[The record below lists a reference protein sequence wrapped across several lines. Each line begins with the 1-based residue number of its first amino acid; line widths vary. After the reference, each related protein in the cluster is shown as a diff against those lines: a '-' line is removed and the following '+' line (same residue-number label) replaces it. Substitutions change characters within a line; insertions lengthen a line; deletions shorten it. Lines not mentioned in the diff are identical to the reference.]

1 MAGLLNT
8 CGPSN
13 NVSQPPFLDS
23 EPSPPVTACVIY
35 YNGNN
40 NATTLLEHCCGTGVP
55 IATFN
60 DGCLQYCN
68 LSTSQ
73 EAAWGRCINVT
84 ESGVVGYCITMGKC
98 VDGTEIGPFGNCI
111 PTGKNAGVTR
121 RAGGV
126 LRLGIAVLL
135 TTGLVAGFV

>member
-1 MAGLLNT
+1 
-8 CGPSN
+8 
-13 NVSQPPFLDS
+13 
-23 EPSPPVTACVIY
+23 
-35 YNGNN
+35 
-40 NATTLLEHCCGTGVP
+40 
-55 IATFN
+55 
-60 DGCLQYCN
+60 
-68 LSTSQ
+68 
-73 EAAWGRCINVT
+73 VT